1 MIAVKTLTLNI
12 LILSSLAESECAIGM
27 QLLAFHTWRNIHFV
41 ANFSRVMILII
52 KIRAIENRFR
62 NVNKTSNQ
70 KARLREICKTCFTSS
85 NSFKTFFLFRG
96 QSVPISVFVTLTHR
110 NRQIVWAK
118 RTEYMKTSRGAKARE
133 CSCTCFIY
141 FVSRQL
147 FFYSFSRATSLFG
160 SVGARN
166 RPCPVSWIISLSY
179 SAHPTIFWGHIIM
192 RLICLIILLLGAM
205 RMRAS
210 YCVLIFV

>member
-1 MIAVKTLTLNI
+1 MFR
-12 LILSSLAESECAIGM
+12 IGFCIM
-27 QLLAFHTWRNIHFV
+27 V
-41 ANFSRVMILII
+41 LII
-52 KIRAIENRFR
+52 GIRAKKMALK

-85 NSFKTFFLFRG
+85 NSFKTFFVFRG
-96 QSVPISVFVTLTHR
+96 QSVRISVLVALVWG
-110 NRQIVWAK
+110 NRQIAWAK
-118 RTEYMKTSRGAKARE
+118 GTEYMKTSRGAKARE

-147 FFYSFSRATSLFG
+147 FFVRFLELRLCSG

-166 RPCPVSWIISLSY
+166 RPWPVSWIISLSY
-179 SAHPTIFWGHIIM
+179 SAHPTIFWGRIIM
-192 RLICLIILLLGAM
+192 RLICLIILLLGAL

-210 YCVLIFV
+210 YCALIFV